1 MQTIQKANLHANKQQ
16 GYCSVDLTIER
27 IYVPTI
33 DQQSQTYGRMRV
45 KPTLPETNSFAPTRL
60 RHLKREVVLTIS
72 TVSLR
77 ELH

>member
-16 GYCSVDLTIER
+16 GYCSVDLTIEL

-45 KPTLPETNSFAPTRL
+45 KPTLPEN
-60 RHLKREVVLTIS
+60 
-72 TVSLR
+72 
-77 ELH
+77 